1 MSSGSYLQV
10 HVGCPFYQHDD
21 GKRVVTCE
29 GLVPDAD
36 TKLRF
41 SSRRKR
47 EEHMD
52 RYCCGSYICC
62 ELYRA
67 LMQNYDEED

>member
-10 HVGCPFYQHDD
+10 RVGCPFYQHDD
-21 GKRVVTCE
+21 GKRIVTCE

-41 SSRRKR
+41 RSRRKR
-47 EEHMD
+47 EEHME

-67 LMQNYDEED
+67 LMGKYDEEE